1 MCAYIF
7 KVNSNTMDKSNDIKQ
22 LREQIRKLDERLD
35 CEIQVRYAT
44 ANVESHVQT
53 SCVLARA
60 FLHVGAG
67 PRGAGLGR
75 GDGVCGEPS

>member
-35 CEIQVRYAT
+35 CEIQVLYAT
-44 ANVESHVQT
+44 ANVQSRQT
-53 SCVLARA
+53 SRVLTRA
-60 FLHVGAG
+60 F
-67 PRGAGLGR
+67 
-75 GDGVCGEPS
+75 CT